1 MFSPPRFCRFH
12 FIVLAVVTSVCPGI
26 QAPRGLRHCFPAGVS
41 TSTSTAAYT
50 VVILLKRR
58 SYQVTFVLKPFR
70 SSPGCRN
77 VPQGPPPASQLTAS
91 PSNRPAA
98 AYRSQLSNQARSRA
112 VLCLCSAFSFDPTA
126 AVTKSTFA
134 GGVYSTTALHAPTP
148 APPGG
153 SGPGGTRPRQ
163 PGLGARCPL
172 LRAAAARASSLPAPA
187 RGTCGRAPGPRPRAP
202 GPRRLAAGRGPALAP
217 TPAAAAAAKLG
228 AACRKALTTGRA
240 RCRTTADNGRRR
252 LS

>member
-41 TSTSTAAYT
+41 TSTSTAP
-50 VVILLKRR
+50 RR
-58 SYQVTFVLKPFR
+58 PTR
-70 SSPGCRN
+70 SS
-77 VPQGPPPASQLTAS
+77 SSAS

-112 VLCLCSAFSFDPTA
+112 VLSLCSAFSFDPTA

-252 LS
+252 LP